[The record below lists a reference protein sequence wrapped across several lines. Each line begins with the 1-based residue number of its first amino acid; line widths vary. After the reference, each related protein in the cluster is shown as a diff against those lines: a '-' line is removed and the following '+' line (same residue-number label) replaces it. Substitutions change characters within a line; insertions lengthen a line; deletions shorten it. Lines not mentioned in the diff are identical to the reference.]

1 MGADVSILCGLPSN
15 KREKYS
21 FWDSSLGCYESFL
34 RSKII
39 TIGLCSLTHSQ
50 RPMNDDE
57 VVAKSFSE
65 LRKLMTTDRLSEA
78 DTKRGLKIINTLEK
92 LFLR

>member
-1 MGADVSILCGLPSN
+1 
-15 KREKYS
+15 
-21 FWDSSLGCYESFL
+21 
-34 RSKII
+34 
-39 TIGLCSLTHSQ
+39 
-50 RPMNDDE
+50 MNDDE